1 MNLIGKLED
10 IAADLYD
17 CAIENGNLAR
27 VYADEHNDKWI
38 NAYNFIMDAL
48 VELDKD

>member
-1 MNLIGKLED
+1 MSFIDRLEG

-17 CAIENGNLAR
+17 YAVENANLAR

>member
-17 CAIENGNLAR
+17 CAVENANLAR
-27 VYADEHNDKWI
+27 VYTDEPTGKWI
-38 NAYNFIMDAL
+38 NAYNFIMEAL
-48 VELDKD
+48 MELEKD